1 MTARQQTSEQPRIIT
16 ANTVAHRR
24 GRTDAR
30 GYVYLLQN
38 EAFKEGWVKIG
49 KSRRSG
55 HERAAE
61 LNAAAGTGI
70 PKRHRCLFEVETLDC
85 DRAELAVFE
94 RLELERQGQQEF
106 FVVDIILAEQVIRE
120 ECSRVTKEVTREVD
134 EANAR
139 RIEELKEKRA
149 RSAQLDS
156 TAARPQSVVSTHPAR
171 QQSRVASASRA
182 GTEVRRP
189 PAASSA
195 QRKPPGQWITP
206 DQAAAAWTARSAA
219 QAKQRAKAA
228 ELQPLAPAPTN
239 ATNPHPEFKWI
250 VVLIAVLGVV
260 AMTL

>member
-1 MTARQQTSEQPRIIT
+1 MTGEQQTSEPTCIT
-16 ANTVAHRR
+16 AADPAAHRR

-55 HERAAE
+55 HARAAE

-94 RLELERQGQQEF
+94 RLKLERQGQQEF
-106 FVVDIILAEQVIRE
+106 FVVDVTLAEQVIRE
-120 ECSRVTKEVTREVD
+120 ECSRVTKEVTREID

-149 RSAQLDS
+149 RSARLDS
-156 TAARPQSVVSTHPAR
+156 TAARPQSVASTPPAH

-182 GTEVRRP
+182 RTEARRP
-189 PAASSA
+189 AAVSPASG
-195 QRKPPGQWITP
+195 KPAGQWITP
-206 DQAAAAWTARSAA
+206 DQAAAAWMARSAA
-219 QAKQRAKAA
+219 QARQRAKA
-228 ELQPLAPAPTN
+228 EEIQPLAPAPSK